1 MESIK
6 IYIEETL
13 ANAEALKAYIT
24 SQGGECV
31 SEADATI
38 FIRDVDTTF
47 KVHPYDLF
55 NRKCVQ
61 GIFEKTLFLSC
72 NRDWLNDYPTF
83 SRFFHPKD
91 TSGTERLFLFDE
103 SICIHLQLP
112 CAFDKLYQSLLTLNQ
127 TNK

>member
-6 IYIEETL
+6 IFVEETL

-24 SQGGECV
+24 SQGGQCV

-38 FIRDVDTTF
+38 FLRDVDTTSE
-47 KVHPYDLF
+47 VHPYDSF
-55 NRKCVQ
+55 NRKCEQ

-72 NRDWLNDYPTF
+72 NRDWLKDYSAF

-91 TSGTERLFLFDE
+91 TSGTEKLFLFNE
-103 SICIHLQLP
+103 SNCIHFQLP
-112 CAFDKLYQSLLTLNQ
+112 CSHDELYQSLLTLNQ
-127 TNK
+127 TNI